1 MRPSGGTPEPGAAE
15 PVESAAPSPT
25 APQRRGRLRGHL
37 DDRLYR
43 TGYYLIVGTGITSL
57 LGVAF
62 WALAARS
69 YSAHEVGQN
78 AAAISAMALVSGVCS
93 LGLSAVL
100 VRYLPIAGTADK
112 RLVSA
117 SYGLTTLL
125 SLIFGAIVA
134 ATSSIWSPTLDFLQ
148 EPAWLAG
155 FTLATAATTI
165 FTLEDSVLTGLGA
178 ARWIPLENSLY
189 SAAKLVLLVALSAA
203 LPGSGPFVAW
213 NAPLLPAIVLVNFL
227 IFRRLLPRYK
237 SFGELDRR
245 RVVNMA
251 AGNWGGNLFALV
263 GNMYLPILV
272 ANQVSASQAAYFY
285 VPWMICISLQLV
297 PINVITSLTVEAARD
312 MEQLRALTR
321 RTLAHSMRLVA
332 PLALL
337 TALVAPL
344 ALLVFGQAYADAGTS
359 LLRLLAIGSIPNV
372 FVALGIGVARIEH
385 KGHWV
390 AVVQGAQVAIV
401 LGGSALLLPDTGIE
415 AVGFTW
421 AGSQFLL
428 AAVLLATILRPL
440 VLPERFAG
448 GRARPAS

>member
-1 MRPSGGTPEPGAAE
+1 VPSTD
-15 PVESAAPSPT
+15 AP
-25 APQRRGRLRGHL
+25 RGLARLRGHL
-37 DDRLYR
+37 DDTLYR
-43 TGYYLIVGTGITSL
+43 TAYYLIIGTGITSL

-69 YSAHEVGQN
+69 YSAHEIGQN
-78 AAAISAMALVSGVCS
+78 AAAISAMTLVSGVCS

-112 RLVSA
+112 RLVWF
-117 SYGLTTLL
+117 SYGVTTLL
-125 SLIFGAIVA
+125 SLVFGALVA
-134 ATSSIWSPTLDFLQ
+134 ATSSLWSPTLDFLQ
-148 EPAWLAG
+148 EPAWLVG

-189 SAAKLVLLVALSAA
+189 STAKLVLLVALSAA
-203 LPGSGPFVAW
+203 LPQSGPFVAW
-213 NAPLLPAIVLVNFL
+213 NAPLLPAIVLVNLL
-227 IFRRLLPRYK
+227 IFRRVLPGYK

-245 RVVNMA
+245 KVVNMA

-272 ANQVSASQAAYFY
+272 ANQVSAAQAAYFY
-285 VPWMICISLQLV
+285 VPWLVCISLQLV
-297 PINVITSLTVEAARD
+297 AINVITSLTVEAARD
-312 MEQLRALTR
+312 MSQLRRLTR
-321 RTLAHSMRLVA
+321 RTLNHTMRLVG

-344 ALLVFGQAYADAGTS
+344 ALLIFGQAYADAGTS
-359 LLRLLAIGSIPNV
+359 LLRLLAIGAIPNV

-385 KGHWV
+385 KGLWV
-390 AVVQGAQVAIV
+390 AAVQGAQVAIV
-401 LGGSALLLPDTGIE
+401 LAGSALLLPDVGIE
-415 AVGFTW
+415 AVGFIW

-428 AAVLLATILRPL
+428 AAILLGTILRPL
-440 VLPERFAG
+440 LWPW
-448 GRARPAS
+448 RPTAEAA

>member
-1 MRPSGGTPEPGAAE
+1 MRPFGGI
-15 PVESAAPSPT
+15 PS
-25 APQRRGRLRGHL
+25 RGRLRGHL

-69 YSAHEVGQN
+69 YSAHEIGQN
-78 AAAISAMALVSGVCS
+78 AAAISAMTLVSGVCS

-100 VRYLPIAGTADK
+100 IRYLPIAGTADK
-112 RLVSA
+112 RLVWFT
-117 SYGLTTLL
+117 YGLTTLL
-125 SLIFGAIVA
+125 SLAFGAIVA

-148 EPAWLAG
+148 EPVWLVG

-203 LPGSGPFVAW
+203 LPQSGPFVAW
-213 NAPLLPAIVLVNFL
+213 NAPLLPAIVLVNLL
-227 IFRRLLPRYK
+227 IFRRLLPRYR

-245 RVVNMA
+245 KVINMA

-272 ANQVSASQAAYFY
+272 ANQVNASQAAYFY
-285 VPWMICISLQLV
+285 VPWMVCISLQLV
-297 PINVITSLTVEAARD
+297 SINVITSLTVEAARD
-312 MEQLRALTR
+312 MSRLRQLTR
-321 RTLAHSMRLVA
+321 QTLRHTMRLVA

-337 TALVAPL
+337 TALIAPL
-344 ALLVFGQAYADAGTS
+344 ALLVFGQAYADAGTT

-385 KGHWV
+385 KGLWV

-401 LGGSALLLPDTGIE
+401 LGGSALLLSGSGIE

-428 AAVLLATILRPL
+428 AGALLVTILRPL
-440 VLPERFAG
+440 LLPGRLAG
-448 GRARPAS
+448 EQRRPTN

>member
-1 MRPSGGTPEPGAAE
+1 MPRGP
-15 PVESAAPSPT
+15 
-25 APQRRGRLRGHL
+25 GRLRAHL

-62 WALAARS
+62 WALAAHS
-69 YSAHEVGQN
+69 YSAHQVGQN

-100 VRYLPIAGTADK
+100 VRYLPIAGGADR
-112 RLVSA
+112 RLVVG
-117 SYGLTTLL
+117 SYALTTAL
-125 SLIFGAIVA
+125 SLVFGAIVA
-134 ATSSIWSPTLDFLQ
+134 ATSSIWSPALEFLH
-148 EPAWLAG
+148 EPAWIAG

-189 SAAKLVLLVALSAA
+189 SLAKLVLLMSLAAA
-203 LPGSGPFVAW
+203 LPDSGPFVAW
-213 NAPLLPAIVLVNFL
+213 NAPLLPAIFLVNVL

-237 SFGELDRR
+237 SPGELDRR
-245 RVVNMA
+245 KVANMA

-272 ANQVSASQAAYFY
+272 ANQVSPSQAAYFY
-285 VPWMICISLQLV
+285 VPWTICISLQLV

-312 MEQLRALTR
+312 MPQLRRLTQ

-337 TALVAPL
+337 TALIAPIGLL
-344 ALLVFGQAYADAGTS
+344 AFGQAYADAGTP
-359 LLRLLAIGSIPNV
+359 LMRLLAIGAIPNV
-372 FVALGIGVARIEH
+372 VVALGIGVARIEH
-385 KGHWV
+385 KGQWV
-390 AVVQGAQVAIV
+390 AAVQGAQFAIV
-401 LGGSALLLPDTGIE
+401 LGGSALLLPGAGIE
-415 AVGFTW
+415 AVGLTW

-428 AAVLLATILRPL
+428 AAVLLATLLRPL
-440 VLPERFAG
+440 VLPARLAG
-448 GRARPAS
+448 ARA